1 MSNDLRRSLAK
12 RIALGSRLTSSLLP
26 SHVAVADSFSRIYM
40 EDFLKHYGLLAVFLC
55 ALIENDVTFILA
67 GAVCEWGTME
77 PVSAV
82 AAGILGAIGH
92 DSIWF
97 AVGHRS
103 SEAIRRSSVYQ
114 RVGPL
119 VEGLAH
125 RVGPWQLFIA
135 RFFYGTRN
143 PSLLFWGVHRL
154 SIAKFLGIELLALTV
169 WGSMMTALG
178 YFLSD
183 RAMQI
188 MGHVKKIEHLL
199 LGGLAIFLLTY
210 FIGRLFTRRAVKV
223 AKKREENREPPE
235 GPAE

>member
-1 MSNDLRRSLAK
+1 MEAF
-12 RIALGSRLTSSLLP
+12 LT
-26 SHVAVADSFSRIYM
+26 
-40 EDFLKHYGLLAVFLC
+40 EYGLLAVFLC

-67 GAVCEWGTME
+67 GVVCDLGMMH

-82 AAGILGAIGH
+82 AAGILGAICH

-97 AVGHRS
+97 AIGHRG
-103 SEAIRRSSVYQ
+103 SEPIRRSSVYR

-125 RVGPWQLFIA
+125 RFGPWQLFLA

-154 SIAKFLGIELLALTV
+154 SIAKFLAIELLALLL
-169 WGSMMTALG
+169 WGSLMTALG

-183 RAMQI
+183 RALQFI
-188 MGHVKKIEHLL
+188 GRVKKIEHFLI
-199 LGGLAIFLLTY
+199 GGVVVFLLTY
-210 FIGRLFTRRAVKV
+210 LCGRLFTRRAVKV
-223 AKKREENREPPE
+223 AKEREEDQELPKRPNE
-235 GPAE
+235 